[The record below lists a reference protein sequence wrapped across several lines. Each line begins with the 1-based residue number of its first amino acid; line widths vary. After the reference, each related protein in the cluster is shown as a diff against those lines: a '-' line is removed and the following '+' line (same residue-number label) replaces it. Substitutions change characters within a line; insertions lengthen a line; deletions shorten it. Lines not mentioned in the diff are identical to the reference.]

1 MEQIGDKAL
10 EVLNQDSTTVS
21 TRVTQK
27 NALMKLE
34 KCSGSGIV
42 AHDLIGEPVTSE
54 DLVATEEMLRMN
66 YGVEYP
72 AEKMNMLF
80 SMIKEEGWT
89 SARLQ
94 ATAKW
99 FLKNKKYPNWTVS
112 DWFDYQVKLYPYS
125 WYLEQVH
132 IKGGIVNK
140 EIERYKIN
148 GKILFR
154 YADGIDLP
162 FEKV

>member
-1 MEQIGDKAL
+1 M
-10 EVLNQDSTTVS
+10 
-21 TRVTQK
+21 QK
-27 NALMKLE
+27 LKE
-34 KCSGSGIV
+34 CSDNGII
-42 AHDLIGEPVTSE
+42 AHDLIGEPVTAE
-54 DLVATEEMLRMN
+54 DLISTEEMLRMN

-80 SMIKEEGWT
+80 SIIKEEGWT

-112 DWFDYQVKLYPYS
+112 DWFDYKVKLYPYS

-132 IKGGIVNK
+132 TRGQIANK
-140 EIERYKIN
+140 EIETYKIE
-148 GKILFR
+148 GQIFYK
-154 YADGIDLP
+154 YKDGTDLP
-162 FEKV
+162 FERVTK